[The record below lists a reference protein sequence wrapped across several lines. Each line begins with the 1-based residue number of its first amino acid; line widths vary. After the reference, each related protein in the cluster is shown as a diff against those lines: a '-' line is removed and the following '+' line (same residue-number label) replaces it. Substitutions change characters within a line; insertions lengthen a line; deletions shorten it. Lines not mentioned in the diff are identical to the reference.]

1 MVDALSEPMGDFFLG
16 SPLELCAKEFA
27 TKAHEG
33 QLRKYT
39 GDPYIVHP
47 AAVVEILREV
57 DDDPVMLAAA
67 WLHDV
72 VEDTPVTIEEIE
84 DKFGFDVAGLVR
96 HLTDVSKPSDGNR
109 ATRKALDREHLAAAP
124 ARAQT
129 IKLADI
135 IDNAASISAHDPEF
149 AKVYKGEALALIHV
163 LRDGDSRLRLRAFEL
178 VDP

>member
-1 MVDALSEPMGDFFLG
+1 MHSLGATASLG
-16 SPLELCAKEFA
+16 SPLELRAKEFA
-27 TKAHEG
+27 TVAHEG

-39 GDPYIVHP
+39 GAPYIVHP

-57 DDDPVMLAAA
+57 TDDPAMLAAA

-84 DKFGFDVAGLVR
+84 DEFGFTVAELVR
-96 HLTDVSKPSDGNR
+96 HLTDVSKPSNGNR

-135 IDNAASISAHDPEF
+135 IDNAASISTHDPKF
-149 AKVYKGEALALIHV
+149 AKVYKEEALALIHV
-163 LRDGDSRLRLRAFEL
+163 LGDGDPGLRSRAFEL
-178 VDP
+178 VGP